1 MKLRYYSPAY
11 LVILIMLVA
20 CGTEEKDNSADNR
33 LADAS
38 SPYLR
43 EHADNPVHWMEW
55 GEEALAKAKKE
66 NKPLLI
72 SIGYASCHWCH
83 VMEEESFMDSIVAQ
97 KINTQFVPVKVDRE
111 ERPDIDMIYMN
122 AAMLLNG
129 RGGWPL
135 NVFALPGGEPFFA
148 GTYFPKEQWLQV
160 LEKVHETWT
169 NKESTVREQAEKL
182 TRGIK
187 SRELIEVEATE
198 SEMSKKDYQNLFPIW
213 KEYTDAER
221 GGFNQTQKFPM
232 PAAWEFLMQYAFLT
246 GEEEPMEL
254 VTTTLNHMSAGGI
267 YDHLGGGFAR
277 YATDPEWKV
286 PHFEKMLYDNA
297 QLLSLYSKGFKITEN
312 PEYARVVKETAA
324 FMNRR
329 LRSPEGGFF
338 SSLNADSEGEEGR
351 YYVWKDEDLRNLLSD
366 AEYDLISAYY
376 QTSEAGNW
384 ESGKNVLYIAPSQG
398 QFSGAMDESE
408 LKLLQQARNT
418 LLIERQTRIRPSTD
432 NKILTSWN
440 ALAISGFLEAY
451 KALGDESYLNTARE
465 TAGFILESQM
475 SEEGALKRNRIDGQ
489 SNTPAMLDDY
499 AFLAKAL
506 IDLYETDFEIQW
518 LESAKTVTDYAIAH
532 FYNDESGIFYYTGD
546 SGSDLITRNVELEDG
561 VTPSSNGIMS
571 QVLFRLGNLLQ
582 DPEMIKKSERMI
594 AVMQDRIE
602 RNSTAYPSWAV
613 SMGLM
618 AYQPFEIAIMGENAL
633 KLNHDL
639 QANYLPTAIF
649 MGGEDENLPLLKN
662 KKVPGETLIY
672 VCRSRVCKLP
682 VRSPEAALDQVRN
695 FRKEELTNDL

>member
-1 MKLRYYSPAY
+1 
-11 LVILIMLVA
+11 MLVA